1 MGTTARR
8 LLGHRW
14 AGIASRSTV
23 HVDTMSFIADKME
36 CSTRS
41 VKPWNDIVL
50 TRHSSDIRTLLLGW
64 QEDTWTEVARRALQ
78 LFATALR
85 VKSADASG
93 GLDNW
98 VGMPRHS
105 DSHPLNCMDFATVLQ
120 VHTFCYQV
128 TTRLPVLASLHTRW
142 EKQ

>member
-1 MGTTARR
+1 M
-8 LLGHRW
+8 
-14 AGIASRSTV
+14 
-23 HVDTMSFIADKME
+23 
-36 CSTRS
+36 
-41 VKPWNDIVL
+41 
-50 TRHSSDIRTLLLGW
+50 TLELAFR

-85 VKSADASG
+85 VKTADASG

-120 VHTFCYQV
+120 VVSHVCYQ
-128 TTRLPVLASLHTRW
+128 RW
-142 EKQ
+142 LTSNPGNLLWQSTEMWHRVHVVCRME